1 MLMTNK
7 YNFLAYISRILYVI
21 HIQVVEEIKNKI
33 YYIIF
38 NILHLL
44 REYLMKAI
52 ST

>member
-1 MLMTNK
+1 MTNK
-7 YNFLAYISRILYVI
+7 YNFLSYV
-21 HIQVVEEIKNKI
+21 HIQVAEEIKNKI